1 MDQSTPPPSQLEVAR
16 VYDEIVDIIVN
27 EGMIDRSLV
36 TADATFESMGLKSV
50 DLVMILTAVE
60 ERFNIYIPMDE
71 SVADA
76 KDLKSFIDGV
86 IARIS
91 ANPS

>member
-1 MDQSTPPPSQLEVAR
+1 MDQSTPKSSHADAAG
-16 VYDEIVDIIVN
+16 VYEEIVDIIVK

-36 TADATFESMGLKSV
+36 TPDATFESMGLKSV

-60 ERFNIYIPMDE
+60 ERFNTYIPMDE

-86 IARIS
+86 MARMT